1 METQETLIERV
12 LDNIKERREKVLKGG
27 INSIPSPF
35 KRFSNDFIGIEQGK
49 YYVITSSSKG
59 AKTQFMS
66 YTFLFEPLLYAFKN
80 KDKLRLKVFYYP
92 LEETPEG
99 VTRRFISY
107 LLFKLDGLRYSSVKL
122 LSSKEGEVLPEEVL
136 QKLKENKYQELLKFF
151 NESIIFSTARN
162 PTGIYKEITS
172 YAKDNGELIYKTIET
187 VDEFGNKGTI
197 RKFDHYIPKDPD
209 LYTLIIVDH
218 VSLLNSEKGK
228 STKDNIDMFS
238 SDYMVEVR
246 NRYNFTPVI
255 IQQQSMDSEST
266 DAIKL
271 KRRPS
276 QNTLGD
282 SKYTGRDCN
291 MLIGLFSPAKVNM
304 SEFFGYNIARL
315 KDNMRFMEIILNRDG
330 IQGGGTALFFDGEV
344 CNFEELPPASEAA
357 ELEKIYKYAENLRRQ
372 IHPLVLKAQT
382 FFTFIINKFKTHE

>member
-80 KDKLRLKVFYYP
+80 RDKLRLKVFYYP

-151 NESIIFSTARN
+151 NESIVFGTARN

-172 YAKDNGELIYKTIET
+172 YATDNGELIYKTIEI

-238 SDYMVEVR
+238 SEYMVEVR

-282 SKYTGRDCN
+282 SKYTGRD
-291 MLIGLFSPAKVNM
+291 
-304 SEFFGYNIARL
+304 
-315 KDNMRFMEIILNRDG
+315 
-330 IQGGGTALFFDGEV
+330 
-344 CNFEELPPASEAA
+344 
-357 ELEKIYKYAENLRRQ
+357 
-372 IHPLVLKAQT
+372 
-382 FFTFIINKFKTHE
+382 